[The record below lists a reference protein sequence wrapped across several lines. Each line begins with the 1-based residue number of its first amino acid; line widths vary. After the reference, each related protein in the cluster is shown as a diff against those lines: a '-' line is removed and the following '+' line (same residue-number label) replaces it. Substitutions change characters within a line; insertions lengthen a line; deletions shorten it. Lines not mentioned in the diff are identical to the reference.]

1 MTNPESQIESDNMIM
16 ESRDALQE
24 LRRSFIEL
32 YAAIEADVEAPQD
45 VARRF
50 GLNRNLTWKL
60 SRVITAEDPFAA
72 LNHLP
77 GNQGITLALQ
87 AIEKGGAPRA
97 AVSQVERAL
106 EEFQRVVEA
115 HADDRAQLE
124 LTLEAAG
131 LLARE
136 AGFESGRELAF
147 RGNSAIWGVQ
157 AKTRL
162 SFAVLGPNK
171 SDESLCDIAH
181 VGGIIGVRRLRPQTE
196 WRLFH
201 IQQHDET
208 GTAMAQLFRPQPLE
222 PGEPDGMPGLISG
235 FSSPSVPHIDI
246 RRHSSG
252 VEFMLPAGPVGKSG
266 VFDAF
271 IGFAVR
277 NLPRYRNAENPSG
290 SIATL
295 VSMPYERS
303 VSDIL
308 IHRKLLPTGGLSAKL
323 YGFPHGVLDTPVA
336 QTVKNELPMTERIVQ
351 LAGSP
356 PAVAMSHVPRYGQ
369 LLNHVMK
376 RMEWNASEFVGYR
389 LVMDHPPMSSK
400 IVLKWDL
407 PERP

>member
-1 MTNPESQIESDNMIM
+1 MTKPELVHSSDNMIA

-32 YAAIEADVEAPQD
+32 YATIDADAEAPQE

-60 SRVITAEDPFAA
+60 SRVITAEDPFSA

-87 AIEKGGAPRA
+87 AIAKGGAPRA
-97 AVSQVERAL
+97 AVAQVEHAL

-115 HADDRAQLE
+115 HADDRAHLE
-124 LTLEAAG
+124 LTLESSG

-136 AGFESGRELAF
+136 SGFESGRELAF

-162 SFAVLGPNK
+162 SFAVIGPSK
-171 SDESLCDIAH
+171 TDESLADVAH
-181 VGGIIGVRRLRPQTE
+181 VGGILAARRLRPQTE

-201 IQQHDET
+201 IQQHNED
-208 GTAMAQLFRPQPLE
+208 GTAMAQMFRPEPLE
-222 PGEPDGMPGLISG
+222 PNEPDEIPGLLKS
-235 FSSPSVPHIDI
+235 FCSASVPALNI
-246 RRHSSG
+246 RRTSSG
-252 VEFMLPAGPVGKSG
+252 VEFMLPSGPMGKAGI
-266 VFDAF
+266 FDACM
-271 IGFAVR
+271 GFAVR
-277 NLPRYRNAENPSG
+277 GLPRYRNAENPIA

-295 VSMPYERS
+295 VSLPCERTIT
-303 VSDIL
+303 DIL
-308 IHRKLLPTGGLSAKL
+308 IHRSMIPAGGLSAKL
-323 YGFPHGVLDTPVA
+323 FGFPHGGLDTPVA
-336 QTVKNELPMTERIVQ
+336 QTVKNELPLFERIVQ

-356 PAVAMSHVPRYGQ
+356 PAVATSHVPRYGQ
-369 LLNHVMK
+369 LCGFVMQS
-376 RMEWNASEFVGYR
+376 MGWNAAEFVGYR
-389 LVMDHPPMSSK
+389 LVLEYPPMSSK
-400 IVLKWDL
+400 VVLKWDL

>member
-1 MTNPESQIESDNMIM
+1 MTHPEPSMSSDNMIA

-32 YAAIEADVEAPQD
+32 YATIEADVEAPQD

-87 AIEKGGAPRA
+87 AIEKAGAPRA
-97 AVSQVERAL
+97 AIAQVEQAL
-106 EEFQRVVEA
+106 DEFQRVVEA
-115 HADDRAQLE
+115 HADDRAHLE
-124 LTLEAAG
+124 LTLEASG

-162 SFAVLGPNK
+162 SLAVLGPQK
-171 SDESLCDIAH
+171 DDESLVEIAH
-181 VGGIIGVRRLRPQTE
+181 VGGIIGTRRLRPQTE

-208 GTAMAQLFRPQPLE
+208 GAAMAQMFRPDPLE
-222 PGEPDGMPGLISG
+222 PNEPDGMPGLLKD
-235 FSSPSVPHIDI
+235 FSSPTVPTINI
-246 RRHSSG
+246 RRHTSG
-252 VEFMLPAGPVGKSG
+252 VEFMLPPGPMGKSG

-277 NLPRYRNAENPSG
+277 NLPRYRNAENPTG

-295 VSMPYERS
+295 VSLPCERTIT
-303 VSDIL
+303 DIL
-308 IHRKLLPTGGLSAKL
+308 IHRTLVPSGGISAKL
-323 YGFPHGVLDTPVA
+323 YGFPHGGLDTPVG
-336 QTVKNELPMTERIVQ
+336 QTVKNELPLFERIVQ

-356 PAVAMSHVPRYGQ
+356 PAVATSHVPRYGQ
-369 LLNHVMK
+369 LVSHVMK

-389 LVMDHPPMSSK
+389 LLVDYPPMSSK
-400 IVLKWDL
+400 LVIKWDL
-407 PERP
+407 PER

>member
-1 MTNPESQIESDNMIM
+1 MTNPESIAPSDNMIA

-32 YAAIEADVEAPQD
+32 YATIDADAEAPQD

-97 AVSQVERAL
+97 AIAQVEHAL

-115 HADDRAQLE
+115 HADDRAHLE
-124 LTLEAAG
+124 LTLEASG

-162 SFAVLGPNK
+162 SFVVLGPNRN
-171 SDESLCDIAH
+171 DPDLADVAH
-181 VGGIIGVRRLRPQTE
+181 VGGIIGTRRLRPQTE

-208 GTAMAQLFRPQPLE
+208 GAAIAQLFRPEPLDANDAE
-222 PGEPDGMPGLISG
+222 GMPGLLKD
-235 FSSPSVPHIDI
+235 FTSPTIPTINI
-246 RRHSSG
+246 RKHSSG
-252 VEFMLPAGPVGKSG
+252 VEFMLPSGPVGKSG

-277 NLPRYRNAENPSG
+277 GLPRYRNAENPSG

-295 VSMPYERS
+295 IALPCERTIT
-303 VSDIL
+303 DIL
-308 IHRKLLPTGGLSAKL
+308 IHRSMLPAGGISAKL
-323 YGFPHGVLDTPVA
+323 YGFPHGGLDTPVA
-336 QTVKNELPMTERIVQ
+336 QTVKNELPLFERMVQ

-356 PAVAMSHVPRYGQ
+356 PAVATSHVPKYGQ
-369 LLNHVMK
+369 LVTHVMK
-376 RMEWNASEFVGYR
+376 RMEWNASEYVGYR
-389 LVMDHPPMSSK
+389 LMLEYPPMSSK
-400 IVLKWDL
+400 LVLKWDL
-407 PERP
+407 PEKV